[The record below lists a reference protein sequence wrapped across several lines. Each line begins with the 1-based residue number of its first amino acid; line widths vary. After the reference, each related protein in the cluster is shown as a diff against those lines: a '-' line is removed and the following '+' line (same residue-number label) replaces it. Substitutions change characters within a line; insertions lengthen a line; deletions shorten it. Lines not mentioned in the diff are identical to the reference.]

1 LGALGPYIRTLAKLS
16 EVSVVDALPAAD
28 AAVAVVG
35 DFRLMLRIEIDRAAE
50 RERLQKEI
58 SRLEGEIAKA
68 RGKLANASFV
78 ERAPAQVVA
87 QEKERLATFAT
98 TLENLKPQLTKLG

>member
-1 LGALGPYIRTLAKLS
+1 
-16 EVSVVDALPAAD
+16 D

-35 DFRLMLRIEIDRAAE
+35 GCRLMLRIEIDKAAE

-68 RGKLANASFV
+68 RGKLANSGFV

-87 QEKERLATFAT
+87 QEKERLAAFAT
-98 TLENLKPQLTKLG
+98 TLENLKPQLAKLG